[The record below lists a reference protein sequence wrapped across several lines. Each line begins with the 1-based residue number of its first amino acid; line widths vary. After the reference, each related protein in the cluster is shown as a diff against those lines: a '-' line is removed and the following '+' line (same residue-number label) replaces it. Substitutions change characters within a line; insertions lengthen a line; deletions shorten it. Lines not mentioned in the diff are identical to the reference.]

1 MILFSWH
8 NITTA
13 IHFDKHHLTLPTGK
27 GQHPIEQYANQSF
40 SQDFTEMFFFNYSTG
55 IRKRTGPNVVLSSP
69 AFGTKRSIVVLP
81 TVTMVKSAVSALT
94 GERILG
100 I

>member
-1 MILFSWH
+1 
-8 NITTA
+8 
-13 IHFDKHHLTLPTGK
+13 
-27 GQHPIEQYANQSF
+27 
-40 SQDFTEMFFFNYSTG
+40 MFFLNYSTG